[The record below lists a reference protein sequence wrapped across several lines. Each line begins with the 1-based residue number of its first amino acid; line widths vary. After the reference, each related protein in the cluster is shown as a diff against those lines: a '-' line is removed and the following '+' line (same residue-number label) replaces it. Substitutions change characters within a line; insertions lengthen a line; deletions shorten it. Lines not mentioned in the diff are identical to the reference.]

1 MKKTIVCLLVCLF
14 VIVLQCNAQKY
25 LVTAVKG
32 KIEYYAD
39 GKMKNLN
46 KGMRIDDN
54 TIVKVNYNSS
64 FTVAETSAGRKV
76 YEIKKVGRSALVNM
90 IKAETSGVEKFGKQY
105 ANYISKKVL
114 GDAKMNTVHSDPATV
129 KRDSDQVV
137 RQTQDEDI
145 KVYDVVEQMPQ
156 FEGGDSVMIAWL
168 DEHINYPKIAKF
180 RKIEGRVVVR
190 FVVEKDGSIGEIQL
204 ARSIDPWLDQEAM
217 RVVKSMPKW
226 IPGKQNGNPVRVW
239 YTLPVNFK
247 LKP

>member
-1 MKKTIVCLLVCLF
+1 MKKYVFLFGLLICF
-14 VIVLQCNAQKY
+14 VMSS
-25 LVTAVKG
+25 
-32 KIEYYAD
+32 YA
-39 GKMKNLN
+39 
-46 KGMRIDDN
+46 
-54 TIVKVNYNSS
+54 
-64 FTVAETSAGRKV
+64 
-76 YEIKKVGRSALVNM
+76 
-90 IKAETSGVEKFGKQY
+90 
-105 ANYISKKVL
+105 
-114 GDAKMNTVHSDPATV
+114 
-129 KRDSDQVV
+129 
-137 RQTQDEDI
+137 QTQDEDI

-226 IPGKQNGNPVRVW
+226 IPAKQNGNPVRVW